1 MLSRLSLFVAAI
13 CAVML
18 AGGCQTAHHATY
30 GELHDKVANGE
41 AVDVR
46 ELREAF
52 GHDVALPENM
62 ERLSEL
68 EQQAL
73 QLVED
78 EPLKLGSIGSAI
90 LDIYQASVTGH
101 YVMTRF
107 YDHVEAPEA
116 AAGHL
121 DWLARI
127 KADMERSA
135 DGSRERPLPVMT
147 SVDAQM
153 YVIYQGMSPVGAI
166 YQTSDEHPFTLL
178 IQARP
183 EGGPI
188 ENFNFD
194 LTSVYQAMRM
204 DFATSVT
211 ADGSAHTDDDFSPFS
226 VIGYLAKRGDTAA
239 QAAIGA
245 FLASQNRHK
254 DAIDWLRAASR
265 TGNLVASS
273 VLARLYWEQASNA
286 EDDAEREEALDEVLE
301 NYLHAI
307 ALGSTDAMYALA
319 VLYLNGQ
326 YGEEN
331 RSSGVTL
338 LTQATEANHPEA
350 ALFLAHLYYTGD
362 VVTQDLARAR
372 DYYVQACQLDNDFAI
387 RSYARFLLDRTAAQP
402 ADPRILKWLETLAK
416 SDDAEAMLLL
426 GNFHA
431 RGLGTTQSFS
441 RAVRWYR
448 QAVKTA
454 PADASIVNEI
464 AWTLTVSN
472 FEELKRTKY
481 ARTIMDTLMES
492 NVDARAR
499 PEYLDTWAAA
509 YAANGDFDRAIE
521 LQQQALAVAEKMQFD
536 SVLDILREHLDA
548 FHGGK
553 TITETAP

>member
-1 MLSRLSLFVAAI
+1 MLSRLLFSIAAI
-13 CAVML
+13 CLAML
-18 AGGCQTAHHATY
+18 AGGCQTTRPATY
-30 GELHDKVANGE
+30 GELHDKVLNGDS
-41 AVDVR
+41 VDVR

-52 GHDVALPENM
+52 GRDVALPEHM
-62 ERLSEL
+62 ERLAEL

-73 QLVED
+73 ELVED

-90 LDIYQASVTGH
+90 LDTYQGSITGH

-107 YDHVEAPEA
+107 YEHVEAPEA

-121 DWLARI
+121 QWLARI
-127 KADMERSA
+127 KADMERSG
-135 DGSRERPLPVMT
+135 DGSREEPMPVMT

-153 YVIYQGMSPVGAI
+153 YVIYLGMSPVGAI

-183 EGGPI
+183 EDGPI
-188 ENFNFD
+188 ENLNFD

-204 DFATSVT
+204 DFATT
-211 ADGSAHTDDDFSPFS
+211 GDAEDEFSPFS

-245 FLASQNRHK
+245 FLASQNRYK
-254 DAIDWLRAASR
+254 DAVDWLKAASR

-273 VLARLYWEQASNA
+273 VLARLYWERANSA
-286 EDDAEREEALDEVLE
+286 EDETERDEALDEVME

-319 VLYLNGQ
+319 VLYLNSQ

-338 LTQATEANHPEA
+338 LTQAAEANHAEA
-350 ALFLAHLYYTGD
+350 AMFLAHLYYTGD
-362 VVTQDLARAR
+362 VVSQDLNRAR
-372 DYYVQACQLDNDFAI
+372 SYYIQASELENDFAI
-387 RSYARFLLDRTAAQP
+387 RSYARFLLDRSAAQAP
-402 ADPRILKWLETLAK
+402 DPRILAWLETLAK
-416 SDDAEAMLLL
+416 NDDAEAMLLL
-426 GNFHA
+426 GNVYA
-431 RGLGTTQSFS
+431 RGVGTSQSFS

-454 PADASIVNEI
+454 PNDASIVNEI

-472 FEELKRTKY
+472 FEDLKRIRY

-509 YAANGDFDRAIE
+509 YAANGDFERAIE
-521 LQQQALAVAEKMQFD
+521 LQEQALTVAEKMEFD

-548 FHGGK
+548 FRNGQ

>member
-1 MLSRLSLFVAAI
+1 MLSRLLFFIIAI

-18 AGGCQTAHHATY
+18 AGGCQTTPHATY
-30 GELHDKVANGE
+30 GDLHDKVLNGE
-41 AVDVR
+41 PVSVR

-52 GHDVALPENM
+52 QRDVALPEHM

-68 EQQAL
+68 EQEAL

-107 YDHVEAPEA
+107 YEHVDAPDA

-121 DWLARI
+121 DWLERI
-127 KADMERSA
+127 RADMEHA
-135 DGSRERPLPVMT
+135 GDGSRESPLPVMT

-153 YVIYQGMSPVGAI
+153 YVIYRGMSPVGAI

-183 EGGPI
+183 EDGPI

-204 DFATSVT
+204 DFATSGET
-211 ADGSAHTDDDFSPFS
+211 GGSGDTDFSPFS

-245 FLASQNRHK
+245 FLASQNRNK
-254 DAIDWLRAASR
+254 DAVDWLKAASR

-273 VLARLYWEQASNA
+273 VLARLYWEKASNA
-286 EDDAEREEALDEVLE
+286 EDDDAREEALDEVLE

-338 LTQATEANHPEA
+338 LSQAAAANHAEA
-350 ALFLAHLYYTGD
+350 AMFLAHLYYTGD
-362 VVTQDLARAR
+362 VVDQDLSRAR
-372 DYYVQACQLDNDFAI
+372 DYYVQACQLDSDFAV
-387 RSYARFLLDRTAAQP
+387 RSYARFLLDRSAAQQP
-402 ADPRILKWLETLAK
+402 DPRVLKWLETLAK
-416 SDDAEAMLLL
+416 EGDAEAMLLL

-431 RGLGTTQSFS
+431 RGVGTSQSFS
-441 RAVRWYR
+441 RALRWYK

-454 PADASIVNEI
+454 PNDASIVNEI

-472 FEELKRTKY
+472 FEDLKRTRY
-481 ARTIMDTLMES
+481 ARNIMDTLMES

-509 YAANGDFDRAIE
+509 YAANGDFDRAVE

-548 FHGGK
+548 FRTGQ

>member
-1 MLSRLSLFVAAI
+1 MLSRLLFSITAI
-13 CAVML
+13 CSVML
-18 AGGCQTAHHATY
+18 AGGCQTTRHATY
-30 GELHDKVANGE
+30 AELNDKITNGE
-41 AVDVR
+41 TVSVR

-52 GHDVALPENM
+52 QRDVALPENM
-62 ERLSEL
+62 QRLDEL
-68 EQQAL
+68 EQQAM

-90 LDIYQASVTGH
+90 LDTYQASITGH

-107 YDHVEAPEA
+107 YEHVDAPEA

-121 DWLARI
+121 DWLERI
-127 KADMERSA
+127 RADMEHSG
-135 DGSRERPLPVMT
+135 DGTRESPYPVMT

-153 YVIYQGMSPVGAI
+153 YVIYRGMSPVGAI

-183 EGGPI
+183 EEGPI
-188 ENFNFD
+188 ENLNFD

-204 DFATSVT
+204 DFAAS
-211 ADGSAHTDDDFSPFS
+211 ADADDEFSPFS
-226 VIGYLAKRGDTAA
+226 VIGYLAKRGDPAA

-245 FLASQNRHK
+245 FLASQNRYK
-254 DAIDWLRAASR
+254 DAVDWLKAASR

-273 VLARLYWEQASNA
+273 VLARLYWERASNA
-286 EDDAEREEALDEVLE
+286 ESDEARKEALDEVLE

-338 LTQATEANHPEA
+338 LTQAAAANHAEA

-362 VVTQDLARAR
+362 VVDKDLNKAR
-372 DYYVQACQLDNDFAI
+372 DYYVQACQLDDAFAM
-387 RSYARFLLDRTAAQP
+387 RSYARFLLDRSADQP
-402 ADPRILKWLETLAK
+402 PDPRIIKWLEALTK
-416 SDDAEAMLLL
+416 EKDAEAMLLL

-431 RGLGTTQSFS
+431 RGVGTNQSFS
-441 RAVRWYR
+441 RAVHWYKE
-448 QAVKTA
+448 AVKAA
-454 PADASIVNEI
+454 PNDASIVNEI

-472 FEELKRTKY
+472 FADLKRTRY
-481 ARTIMDTLMES
+481 ARTIMDSLMES

-509 YAANGDFDRAIE
+509 YAANGDFNRAIE

-548 FHGGK
+548 FKDGQ
-553 TITETAP
+553 TITESAP